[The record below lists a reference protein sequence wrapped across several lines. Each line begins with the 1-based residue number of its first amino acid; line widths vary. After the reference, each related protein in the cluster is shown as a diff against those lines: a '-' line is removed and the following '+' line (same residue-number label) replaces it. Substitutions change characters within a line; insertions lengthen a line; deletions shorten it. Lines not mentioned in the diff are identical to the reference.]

1 MKTSTFW
8 MLALAPALFIADL
21 PANMSANK
29 PLGGVSLIK
38 EAHAVVG
45 RPLTPVSVAGVAR
58 RTTRR
63 AIVATSVYVA
73 TLPPSCTT
81 VVIEGTTLYQCGGT
95 YYQASG
101 TQYVVVTIQD

>member
-1 MKTSTFW
+1 
-8 MLALAPALFIADL
+8 
-21 PANMSANK
+21 
-29 PLGGVSLIK
+29 
-38 EAHAVVG
+38 
-45 RPLTPVSVAGVAR
+45 
-58 RTTRR
+58 
-63 AIVATSVYVA
+63 VA